1 MTTPRTKH
9 SEYKRKL
16 VEWARIFE
24 QEYGT
29 SPTEEDRVASN
40 TWNALNDKATY
51 YKRMLKEQSVASSP
65 SLQTPSPSGR
75 RSSGSRRESS
85 SRESRSRESSSRDKS
100 RSRFGVRSH
109 ESSPDLLQKSRSPDL
124 RASSSPEKSRRRSS
138 RPVAEEEIVF
148 DTAETAEAAADPG
161 PPPLPEVPPALV
173 EHPEVASLEAK
184 ARESREKLLKWE
196 RAYEREQGDP
206 PRPEDRAASSTYTS
220 YERKY
225 DAYRSQ
231 LELLL
236 AELKGQ
242 PVGAQIG
249 PGDAPTRKKRL
260 AISAEAGAGIAD
272 MGTIPVTHAVIP
284 KGPEAEAAI
293 EEASKN
299 CVLFSGLG
307 AAESRTVVDAMFEV
321 RASAGQTLINE
332 GEKGDNFYIVQGGN
346 YAVFLKAVGP
356 NPVVTYGRG
365 DSFGESVL
373 PRTTTIAHTSSKPH
387 ASSLQPPASQASSL
401 SCALH
406 VHCMCTAC
414 ALHVHVRYMC
424 TACALHVRCMC
435 IARRARSHVQL
446 PARCHGQ
453 VHSER
458 RAVGFGPRHVPHPH
472 LLQAGTPQPAHR
484 ARQPAP
490 QPALQPAP
498 RIAHGSLSRAAHLYA
513 GPASDE
519 TYIAHTRTSSAYNI
533 YIHICI
539 SQASEDRELAT
550 FLGSVAL
557 LSSLTQAQ
565 LGRPQ
570 P

>member
-1 MTTPRTKH
+1 MATPRTKH

-16 VEWARIFE
+16 AEWARIFE

-29 SPTEEDRVASN
+29 SPTDEDRAVSN

-51 YKRMLKEQSVASSP
+51 YKRLLKEQGLGSSP
-65 SLQTPSPSGR
+65 SLQTPSPGGR
-75 RSSGSRRESS
+75 RSSGSRRESSSRESS

-100 RSRFGVRSH
+100 RSRLGSRSH
-109 ESSPDLLQKSRSPDL
+109 ESSPDLLQRSRSSDL
-124 RASSSPEKSRRRSS
+124 RASCSPEKSRRRSS
-138 RPVAEEEIVF
+138 RPAADDENVF

-173 EHPEVASLEAK
+173 DHPEVASLEAK

-225 DAYRSQ
+225 EAYRSQ

-272 MGTIPVTHAVIP
+272 LGTAPVVHAVIP

-293 EEASKN
+293 EEASQR

-332 GEKGDNFYIVQGGN
+332 GEKGDNFYIVQGGT

-365 DSFGESVL
+365 DSFGEL
-373 PRTTTIAHTSSKPH
+373 ALMYNCPRAATVK
-387 ASSLQPPASQASSL
+387 
-401 SCALH
+401 
-406 VHCMCTAC
+406 CTASGVLW
-414 ALHVHVRYMC
+414 ALD
-424 TACALHVRCMC
+424 
-435 IARRARSHVQL
+435 RAT
-446 PARCHGQ
+446 
-453 VHSER
+453 
-458 RAVGFGPRHVPHPH
+458 F
-472 LLQAGTPQPAHR
+472 
-484 ARQPAP
+484 
-490 QPALQPAP
+490 
-498 RIAHGSLSRAAHLYA
+498 
-513 GPASDE
+513 
-519 TYIAHTRTSSAYNI
+519 RTILCSK
-533 YIHICI
+533 
-539 SQASEDRELAT
+539 QASEDRELAT
-550 FLGSVAL
+550 FLGSVQL
-557 LSSLTQAQ
+557 LSSLTQAE
-565 LGRPQ
+565 LGRHQ
-570 P
+570 L

>member
-1 MTTPRTKH
+1 M
-9 SEYKRKL
+9 
-16 VEWARIFE
+16 
-24 QEYGT
+24 
-29 SPTEEDRVASN
+29 
-40 TWNALNDKATY
+40 
-51 YKRMLKEQSVASSP
+51 
-65 SLQTPSPSGR
+65 
-75 RSSGSRRESS
+75 
-85 SRESRSRESSSRDKS
+85 
-100 RSRFGVRSH
+100 
-109 ESSPDLLQKSRSPDL
+109 
-124 RASSSPEKSRRRSS
+124 
-138 RPVAEEEIVF
+138 F
-148 DTAETAEAAADPG
+148 DTAETAEAAADVG

-272 MGTIPVTHAVIP
+272 LGTVPVTHAVIP

-293 EEASKN
+293 EEASKS

-365 DSFGESVL
+365 DSFGESLL
-373 PRTTTIAHTSSKPH
+373 PCTTTTAPAAKPTH
-387 ASSLQPPASQASSL
+387 PACNPCIPGELAL
-401 SCALH
+401 SCARQCARH

-414 ALHVHVRYMC
+414 ALHVHCV
-424 TACALHVRCMC
+424 C
-435 IARRARSHVQL
+435 IPRRARSHVQL
-446 PARCHGQ
+446 PARRHGQ

-458 RAVGFGPRHVPHPH
+458 RAVGPGPCNVPRHP
-472 LLQAGTPQPAHR
+472 LLQAGAPQPTHR

-490 QPALQPAP
+490 QPAP
-498 RIAHGSLSRAAHLYA
+498 RTTHGSLSRAAHLCAGLARAMRYA
-513 GPASDE
+513 Y
-519 TYIAHTRTSSAYNI
+519 TLLIHTRTSYISPLRRARTASSPPSSA
-533 YIHICI
+533 
-539 SQASEDRELAT
+539 R
-550 FLGSVAL
+550 
-557 LSSLTQAQ
+557 
-565 LGRPQ
+565 
-570 P
+570 

>member
-9 SEYKRKL
+9 SEYKQKL
-16 VEWARIFE
+16 VEWARIFV

-40 TWNALNDKATY
+40 TWNALNDKATH
-51 YKRMLKEQSVASSP
+51 YKRMLKDQGVAPSP

-75 RSSGSRRESS
+75 RSSGNRRESS
-85 SRESRSRESSSRDKS
+85 SRESRSRESSGRDKS

-138 RPVAEEEIVF
+138 RLVAEEEIVF

-272 MGTIPVTHAVIP
+272 LGTVPVTHAVIP

-293 EEASKN
+293 EEASKS

-365 DSFGESVL
+365 DSFGESLL
-373 PRTTTIAHTSSKPH
+373 PCTVTTAPSSQTHT
-387 ASSLQPPASQASSL
+387 SSLQPPAPRASSL
-401 SCALH
+401 SHVHGMCTAWALH
-406 VHCMCTAC
+406 VHGMCTAC
-414 ALHVHVRYMC
+414 AQHVHGMC
-424 TACALHVRCMC
+424 TACASPGELALMYNCPRAATVKCTASGVLWALDRATFRAILCSKQ
-435 IARRARSHVQL
+435 ARRS
-446 PARCHGQ
+446 
-453 VHSER
+453 
-458 RAVGFGPRHVPHPH
+458 PR
-472 LLQAGTPQPAHR
+472 T
-484 ARQPAP
+484 
-490 QPALQPAP
+490 
-498 RIAHGSLSRAAHLYA
+498 AHGSPRCSPRRAPRTA
-513 GPASDE
+513 ASL
-519 TYIAHTRTSSAYNI
+519 ARHTSVRGR
-533 YIHICI
+533 
-539 SQASEDRELAT
+539 RE
-550 FLGSVAL
+550 
-557 LSSLTQAQ
+557 
-565 LGRPQ
+565 R
-570 P
+570 

>member
-1 MTTPRTKH
+1 MTTPREKH
-9 SEYKRKL
+9 AEYKRKL

-29 SPTEEDRVASN
+29 SPSEDDRVASN

-51 YKRMLKEQSVASSP
+51 YKRMLKEQGNASSP
-65 SLQTPSPSGR
+65 NLNTPSPSGR
-75 RSSGSRRESS
+75 RSSGNRRESG
-85 SRESRSRESSSRDKS
+85 SRESSGRRESSSRDKS

-109 ESSPDLLQKSRSPDL
+109 ESSPDLLQKSRSPKLSPDI
-124 RASSSPEKSRRRSS
+124 RGSSSPEKSRRRS
-138 RPVAEEEIVF
+138 RFPAAEEEIVF
-148 DTAETAEAAADPG
+148 DTAETAEAAADVG

-242 PVGAQIG
+242 PIGAQVG
-249 PGDAPTRKKRL
+249 PSDAPTRKKRM

-272 MGTIPVTHAVIP
+272 LDATVPVIHAVIP

-293 EEASKN
+293 EEASRS

-332 GEKGDNFYIVQGGN
+332 GEKGDNFYIVQGGS
-346 YAVFLKAVGP
+346 YEVFIKALGP
-356 NPVVTYGRG
+356 KTVVTYGRG
-365 DSFGESVL
+365 DSFGESLL
-373 PRTTTIAHTSSKPH
+373 PCTVTTAPSSQTHT
-387 ASSLQPPASQASSL
+387 SSLQPPAPRASSL
-401 SCALH
+401 SHVHGMCTAWALH
-406 VHCMCTAC
+406 VHGMCTAC
-414 ALHVHVRYMC
+414 AQHVHGMC
-424 TACALHVRCMC
+424 TACASPGELALMYNCPRAATVKCTASGVLWALDRATFRAILCSKQ
-435 IARRARSHVQL
+435 ARRS
-446 PARCHGQ
+446 
-453 VHSER
+453 
-458 RAVGFGPRHVPHPH
+458 PR
-472 LLQAGTPQPAHR
+472 T
-484 ARQPAP
+484 
-490 QPALQPAP
+490 
-498 RIAHGSLSRAAHLYA
+498 AHGSPRRSPRRAPRTA
-513 GPASDE
+513 ASL
-519 TYIAHTRTSSAYNI
+519 ARHTSVRGW
-533 YIHICI
+533 
-539 SQASEDRELAT
+539 RE
-550 FLGSVAL
+550 
-557 LSSLTQAQ
+557 
-565 LGRPQ
+565 R
-570 P
+570 

>member
-1 MTTPRTKH
+1 MTTPREKH
-9 SEYKRKL
+9 AEYKRKL

-29 SPTEEDRVASN
+29 SPSEDDRVASN

-51 YKRMLKEQSVASSP
+51 YKRMLKEQGNASSP
-65 SLQTPSPSGR
+65 NLNTPSPSGR
-75 RSSGSRRESS
+75 RSSGNRRESG
-85 SRESRSRESSSRDKS
+85 SRESSGRRESSSRDKS

-109 ESSPDLLQKSRSPDL
+109 ESSPDLLQKSRSPKLSPDI
-124 RASSSPEKSRRRSS
+124 RGSSSPEKSRRRS
-138 RPVAEEEIVF
+138 RFPAAEEEIVF
-148 DTAETAEAAADPG
+148 DTAETAEAAADVG

-242 PVGAQIG
+242 PIGAQVG
-249 PGDAPTRKKRL
+249 PSDAPTRKKRM

-272 MGTIPVTHAVIP
+272 LDATVPVIHAVIP

-293 EEASKN
+293 EEASRS

-332 GEKGDNFYIVQGGN
+332 GEKGDNFYIVQGGS
-346 YAVFLKAVGP
+346 YEVFIKALGP
-356 NPVVTYGRG
+356 KTVVTYGRG
-365 DSFGESVL
+365 DSFGESL
-373 PRTTTIAHTSSKPH
+373 RPCTTPANPTQQTPRI
-387 ASSLQPPASQASSL
+387 QPATQCIPGELALHVHYMCSACALHVHRMCTACTSQASSL
-401 SCALH
+401 SYAPH

-414 ALHVHVRYMC
+414 APICALHVHV
-424 TACALHVRCMC
+424 HV
-435 IARRARSHVQL
+435 HVH
-446 PARCHGQ
+446 AH
-453 VHSER
+453 
-458 RAVGFGPRHVPHPH
+458 PR
-472 LLQAGTPQPAHR
+472 
-484 ARQPAP
+484 
-490 QPALQPAP
+490 
-498 RIAHGSLSRAAHLYA
+498 
-513 GPASDE
+513 
-519 TYIAHTRTSSAYNI
+519 
-533 YIHICI
+533 
-539 SQASEDRELAT
+539 
-550 FLGSVAL
+550 
-557 LSSLTQAQ
+557 
-565 LGRPQ
+565 
-570 P
+570 

>member
-51 YKRMLKEQSVASSP
+51 YKRVLKDQGVASSP

-85 SRESRSRESSSRDKS
+85 SRESRSRESSGRDKS

-272 MGTIPVTHAVIP
+272 LGTVPVTHAVIP

-293 EEASKN
+293 EEASKS

-365 DSFGESVL
+365 DSFGESLL
-373 PRTTTIAHTSSKPH
+373 PCTTTTAPAAKPTH
-387 ASSLQPPASQASSL
+387 PACNPCIPGELAL
-401 SCALH
+401 SCARQCARH

-414 ALHVHVRYMC
+414 ALHVHCV
-424 TACALHVRCMC
+424 C
-435 IARRARSHVQL
+435 IPRRARSHVQL
-446 PARCHGQ
+446 PARRHGQ

-458 RAVGFGPRHVPHPH
+458 RAVGPGPCNVPRHP
-472 LLQAGTPQPAHR
+472 LLQAGAPQPTHR

-490 QPALQPAP
+490 QPAP
-498 RIAHGSLSRAAHLYA
+498 RTTHGSLSRAAHLCAGLARAMRYA
-513 GPASDE
+513 Y
-519 TYIAHTRTSSAYNI
+519 TLLIHTRTSYISPLRRARTASSPPSSA
-533 YIHICI
+533 
-539 SQASEDRELAT
+539 R
-550 FLGSVAL
+550 
-557 LSSLTQAQ
+557 
-565 LGRPQ
+565 
-570 P
+570 

>member
-406 VHCMCTAC
+406 VRCMCTAC

-424 TACALHVRCMC
+424 TACALHVHCMC
-435 IARRARSHVQL
+435 AACASPGELALMYNCPRAATVKCTASGVLWALDRATFRTLICSKQARRSPRTGHGSPRRSPRCSPRRASRTVASLARHTSMRGRRAMRHTSLILVHHLHITSTSTSASLRRAR
-446 PARCHGQ
+446 
-453 VHSER
+453 
-458 RAVGFGPRHVPHPH
+458 
-472 LLQAGTPQPAHR
+472 T
-484 ARQPAP
+484 
-490 QPALQPAP
+490 
-498 RIAHGSLSRAAHLYA
+498 
-513 GPASDE
+513 ASSPP
-519 TYIAHTRTSSAYNI
+519 SSA
-533 YIHICI
+533 
-539 SQASEDRELAT
+539 Q
-550 FLGSVAL
+550 
-557 LSSLTQAQ
+557 
-565 LGRPQ
+565 
-570 P
+570 

>member
-1 MTTPRTKH
+1 MTTPREKH
-9 SEYKRKL
+9 GEYKRKL

-29 SPTEEDRVASN
+29 SPSEDDRVASN

-51 YKRMLKEQSVASSP
+51 YKRMLKEQGNASSP
-65 SLQTPSPSGR
+65 NLNTPSPSGR
-75 RSSGSRRESS
+75 RSSGNRRESS
-85 SRESRSRESSSRDKS
+85 SRESSGRRDKS

-109 ESSPDLLQKSRSPDL
+109 ESSPDLLQKSRSPKLSPDI
-124 RASSSPEKSRRRSS
+124 RGSSSPEKSRRRS
-138 RPVAEEEIVF
+138 RFPAAEEEIVF
-148 DTAETAEAAADPG
+148 DTAETAEAAADVG

-242 PVGAQIG
+242 PIGAQVG
-249 PGDAPTRKKRL
+249 PSDAPTRKKRM

-272 MGTIPVTHAVIP
+272 LDATVPVIHAVIP

-293 EEASKN
+293 EEASRS

-332 GEKGDNFYIVQGGN
+332 GEKGDNFYIVQGGS
-346 YAVFLKAVGP
+346 YEVFIKALGP
-356 NPVVTYGRG
+356 KTVVTYGRG
-365 DSFGESVL
+365 DSFGESL
-373 PRTTTIAHTSSKPH
+373 RPCTTPANPTQQTPRI
-387 ASSLQPPASQASSL
+387 QPATQCMPGEL

-406 VHCMCTAC
+406 VHRMCTACAPHVHRMCTAC
-414 ALHVHVRYMC
+414 ALHVHRMC
-424 TACALHVRCMC
+424 TECALYVHP
-435 IARRARSHVQL
+435 RRAGSHV
-446 PARCHGQ
+446 
-453 VHSER
+453 
-458 RAVGFGPRHVPHPH
+458 
-472 LLQAGTPQPAHR
+472 
-484 ARQPAP
+484 
-490 QPALQPAP
+490 
-498 RIAHGSLSRAAHLYA
+498 
-513 GPASDE
+513 
-519 TYIAHTRTSSAYNI
+519 
-533 YIHICI
+533 
-539 SQASEDRELAT
+539 
-550 FLGSVAL
+550 
-557 LSSLTQAQ
+557 
-565 LGRPQ
+565 
-570 P
+570 